1 MTELERALVLLGREL
16 ELPAAPDLAGAV
28 RPRLARRRRRW
39 WPVVVA
45 VALAAALAV
54 AFAVP
59 GSRAALLRFFHL
71 RGAEVSIVDRLP
83 EVPAGA
89 LRLGE
94 PTTLDAL
101 GFRPLLLDGQK
112 PDAVYRGEGVVW
124 LRYGQAGRPRAL
136 LAEFAGSPFL
146 KKVAGGA
153 TTVEYVSIGGYPGIW
168 IAGGH
173 VLFLPG
179 GRAQLAGRTL
189 IWEHGALTLR
199 LEADV
204 SREEAIKLALRV
216 R

>member
-16 ELPAAPDLAGAV
+16 ELPAAPELAGAV
-28 RPRLARRRRRW
+28 RPRLERRGRRW
-39 WPVVVA
+39 WPVA
-45 VALAAALAV
+45 VALAAALAI

-83 EVPAGA
+83 EVPGGA
-89 LRLGE
+89 LQLGA

-124 LRYGQAGRPRAL
+124 LRYGPAGRPRAL
-136 LAEFAGSPFL
+136 LAELNGGVSFL
-146 KKVAGGA
+146 KKVAGEA
-153 TTVEYVSIGGYPGIW
+153 TTVEYVMVGRYPGIW
-168 IAGGH
+168 ISGGH
-173 VLFLPG
+173 VLYLPG
-179 GRAQLAGRTL
+179 GHAQLARRTL
-189 IWEHGALTLR
+189 IWEHDALTLR

>member
-16 ELPAAPDLAGAV
+16 DVPPAPNLAVAV

-39 WPVVVA
+39 WPVA

-71 RGAEVSIVDRLP
+71 RGAEVRIVDRLP
-83 EVPAGA
+83 AMPGGG
-89 LRLGE
+89 LQLGG
-94 PTTLDAL
+94 PTTLEEL
-101 GFRPLLLDGQK
+101 GFRALLLDGQK
-112 PDAVYRGEGVVW
+112 PDAVYRRDGVAW
-124 LRYGQAGRPRAL
+124 LRYGPVDRPRAL
-136 LAEFAGSPFL
+136 LAELPNSGGSFL

-153 TTVEYVSIGGYPGIW
+153 TSVEYVLVGRYPGIW

-173 VLFLPG
+173 ALFLPG
-179 GRAQLAGRTL
+179 GDAQLAGRTL

-204 SREEAIKLALRV
+204 SREEAVRLALTV